1 MNGTATRLRTRL
13 IPAVLTALGVT
24 FIGAGLL
31 TYIGPVE
38 AAPDASPLPTLP
50 VATPTPTPATP
61 MPTTAATT
69 DPVPTPE
76 VSPTPPADRVATRVV
91 VPALRIDLA
100 IVPGDDQYPLC
111 NVAQYI
117 TDLPQPGWG
126 RATYLYGHARED
138 MFLPILTA
146 SKINN
151 GAKMLGMLVQV
162 YTSDERLF
170 LYEIREVR
178 RHQTSLV
185 DALEATT
192 DQVWLQTS
200 EGPKGTVGKTQVV
213 AMLLSEGAAD
223 PADSHPVPK
232 PVVCG

>member
-1 MNGTATRLRTRL
+1 MNGDATSLRTRL

-38 AAPDASPLPTLP
+38 AAPDASPLTTLP
-50 VATPTPTPATP
+50 VATPTPATP
-61 MPTTAATT
+61 TPSSATTT
-69 DPVPTPE
+69 DPGPTPE

-100 IVPGDDQYPLC
+100 IVPGNAQYPLC
-111 NVAQYI
+111 NVAQYV
-117 TDLPQPGWG
+117 TDLAQPGWG
-126 RATYLYGHARED
+126 RATYLYGHAREG

-162 YTSDERLF
+162 FTSDERLF
-170 LYEIREVR
+170 LYEIHEVR
-178 RHQTSLV
+178 RGQTSLD
-185 DALEATT
+185 DAIAATT
-192 DQVWLQTS
+192 EQVWLQTS

-213 AMLLSEGAAD
+213 ARLLSEGAAD

-232 PVVCG
+232 PLVCG